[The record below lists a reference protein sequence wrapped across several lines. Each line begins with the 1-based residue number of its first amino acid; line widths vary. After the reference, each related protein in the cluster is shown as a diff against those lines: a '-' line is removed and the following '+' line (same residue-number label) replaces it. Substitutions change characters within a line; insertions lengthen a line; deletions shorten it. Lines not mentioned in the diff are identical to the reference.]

1 MPRNYTRKTRW
12 GLTPIEEMKRAVSDV
27 KGGKSIRS
35 VAKERNIDRSTLR
48 RYIKKS
54 EEKEVKMTGYMGTA
68 EANRIFPLELEKEL
82 ADHIKK
88 LSEQFHGL
96 TQKKC
101 RELASELAERNN
113 IPTPS
118 NWTEKGLAGK
128 DWFKSFMSRHHL
140 SIRMPE
146 ATSLGRATAFN
157 RTTVGEFFDNLA
169 NVMDRHKFPPNMIY
183 NVDETGVT
191 TVQSPKQVVA
201 EKGKKQVGAITSAER
216 GELVTVVC
224 AINATDRALKQMSPG
239 AVRCHIRLTCT
250 VINTVTRWKGF
261 GSEIFRRVA
270 SGRFSHFFLMLSRVC
285 AVACRPARG
294 SLFIPFNV
302 SSGRDHVKGRR
313 RRLELADRC
322 STIIEDSNCTR
333 WNC

>member
-1 MPRNYTRKTRW
+1 IPRNYTRTTRW

-54 EEKEVKMTGYMGTA
+54 EEKEVKMTGYMGTT

-88 LSEQFHGL
+88 LAEQFHGL

-118 NWTEKGLAGK
+118 NWTEKGLVGK
-128 DWFKSFMSRHHL
+128 DWFKSFMSHHHL
-140 SIRMPE
+140 SICMPE
-146 ATSLGRATAFN
+146 ATFLGRATAFN

-169 NVMDRHKFPPNMIY
+169 NVMDR
-183 NVDETGVT
+183 
-191 TVQSPKQVVA
+191 
-201 EKGKKQVGAITSAER
+201 
-216 GELVTVVC
+216 
-224 AINATDRALKQMSPG
+224 
-239 AVRCHIRLTCT
+239 
-250 VINTVTRWKGF
+250 
-261 GSEIFRRVA
+261 
-270 SGRFSHFFLMLSRVC
+270 
-285 AVACRPARG
+285 
-294 SLFIPFNV
+294 
-302 SSGRDHVKGRR
+302 
-313 RRLELADRC
+313 
-322 STIIEDSNCTR
+322 
-333 WNC
+333 